1 MIASTANARIKQ
13 LVQWQTRAK
22 ERKKD
27 GVFVAEGLKMLE
39 EAPDTMIREIY
50 LAEELEKRLA
60 NSENEKEQLLWNKIC
75 RIGYETVT
83 AEVMKKAADTQ
94 TPQGA
99 LVVLTQP
106 SYDLEELL
114 NVKNGLYLL
123 LEDIQ
128 DPGNL
133 GTMFRTGE
141 GAGITGIIMTKNTVD
156 VFNPKTIRSTM
167 GSVYRVPFIYVETLS
182 EVLDKMK
189 QKGIATYAAHL
200 AGKTYYDSFSFTGST
215 AFLVGNEG
223 NGLKK
228 ETADAADFYLKIPME
243 GQLESLNA
251 AVAAALL
258 LYETHRQRS

>member
-1 MIASTANARIKQ
+1 
-13 LVQWQTRAK
+13 
-22 ERKKD
+22 
-27 GVFVAEGLKMLE
+27 
-39 EAPDTMIREIY
+39 
-50 LAEELEKRLA
+50 
-60 NSENEKEQLLWNKIC
+60 
-75 RIGYETVT
+75 
-83 AEVMKKAADTQ
+83 MKKAADTQ

-106 SYDLEELL
+106 SYDLKELL

-189 QKGIATYAAHL
+189 QKGIASYAAHL
-200 AGKTYYDSFSFTGST
+200 AGKTYYDSFSFVEST
-215 AFLVGNEG
+215 AFLIGNEG